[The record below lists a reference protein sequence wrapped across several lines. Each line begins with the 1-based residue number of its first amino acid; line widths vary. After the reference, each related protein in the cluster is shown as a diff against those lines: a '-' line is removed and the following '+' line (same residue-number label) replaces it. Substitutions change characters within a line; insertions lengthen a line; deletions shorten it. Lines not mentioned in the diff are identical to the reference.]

1 MLIKKLRIWIQK
13 RQQQIAV
20 FRSSHRRCSVKTV
33 VNRNFAKFTG
43 KHLWQSLYFNKLA
56 GLACNFVKKE
66 TLAQLFS
73 IEFCEIL
80 RTPFLFLQNTS
91 GRLLLSIQR
100 NEIKWRYSET
110 NLKRTWNF
118 LMLHDV
124 SRRAEWNEMCV
135 IDTM

>member
-1 MLIKKLRIWIQK
+1 MPLATYIHLKGTIIKNLVGMLIKKLRIWIQK

-66 TLAQLFS
+66 TLAQVFS
-73 IEFCEIL
+73 IEFCEISE
-80 RTPFLFLQNTS
+80 NTF
-91 GRLLLSIQR
+91 SIFA
-100 NEIKWRYSET
+100 EYVWAASSKYSKKWNKVT
-110 NLKRTWNF
+110 IFWN
-118 LMLHDV
+118 
-124 SRRAEWNEMCV
+124 
-135 IDTM
+135 